1 MIKAIKN
8 FIIKVKAEK
17 TIKADLEAVCISKAY
32 PTQYEIRYLGVMG
45 AYIRVRGGI
54 VSIYL
59 TPNAAVDYTAI
70 CIYAK
75 NFSNRKLNCLSEKE
89 MQRYIN
95 IAKTKL
101 TQTLVYDAIASREI

>member
-1 MIKAIKN
+1 MIKAIKH
-8 FIIKVKAEK
+8 FIAKVNAEK
-17 TIKADLEAVCISKAY
+17 TIKSELEVVCTSKAC
-32 PTQYEIRYLGVMG
+32 PTQYEIRYLGIMG

-75 NFSNRKLNCLSEKE
+75 NFGDRKINWLSNKE
-89 MQRYIN
+89 MQSYIDF
-95 IAKTKL
+95 AKTKL